1 MSCEFRS
8 CLSPPCLTLVA
19 KCRLMNCLPDQQST
33 PFLDESSEYVACRLF
48 FLQGLLNWLGAIG
61 LGLVRDDKDSKS
73 LASTKA
79 FKSSIGSCIFGIM
92 VMIIAFYNHHLTFY
106 NNYLHM
112 VWRFFY
118 LAFKRYYVNW
128 PPRSLPFVALLP
140 FGYAVRRLYAAFA
153 QPSSITAAEARK
165 SQGVV

>member
-1 MSCEFRS
+1 
-8 CLSPPCLTLVA
+8 
-19 KCRLMNCLPDQQST
+19 MNCLPDQQST